1 MIMILQADPVS
12 GKFLEYGLLGA
23 LVVALFF
30 VVRYLYLE
38 SKKDTQIWKDMALKS
53 QENYITISIEQN
65 KTNQKL
71 IEIRQKD
78 VEEAKEFRAE
88 VTQRLNELP
97 ERILKELHYQNFK
110 MLYVS
115 LILNVFCMEDVSFE
129 LKKLMLFLDILKE
142 L

>member
-1 MIMILQADPVS
+1 LIMILQADPVS

-97 ERILKELHYQNFK
+97 ERILKELHYQK
-110 MLYVS
+110 
-115 LILNVFCMEDVSFE
+115 LNNAQLSQG
-129 LKKLMLFLDILKE
+129 KGTHHTPAP
-142 L
+142 

>member
-1 MIMILQADPVS
+1 MILQADPVS

-38 SKKDTQIWKDMALKS
+38 SKKDTQIWKDMAIKS
-53 QENYITISIEQN
+53 QESFVNISIKQN
-65 KTNQKL
+65 ETNQKL

-88 VTQRLNELP
+88 VTQQLNELP
-97 ERILKELHYQNFK
+97 ERILKELHY
-110 MLYVS
+110 
-115 LILNVFCMEDVSFE
+115 
-129 LKKLMLFLDILKE
+129 KKLTDAQLKQGNGIHNTPSP
-142 L
+142 